1 MSYNYNRYSLGSY
14 PGSYTPGLYSS
25 YGSSPS
31 SVHSSGLG
39 SGYSSRSGSTSSL
52 SSIGSGHG
60 HTYSG
65 HHPTSSYTPYLRV
78 CKLYFLIFVLTMQDF
93 FFYWFF
99 LLLFMYLWKGKGG
112 GWHDMGLS
120 IVIYRGERAPP
131 KIEKKIVK
139 LLFFTLTLP
148 LQINFS
154 HRAPLVEIFLTT
166 LPLLPNLKSWIRP
179 RYTPYLWIF

>member
-60 HTYSG
+60 HSYTG

-78 CKLYFLIFVLTMQDF
+78 CKLNFLIFVLTIHNTVKVF
-93 FFYWFF
+93 FFFF
-99 LLLFMYLWKGKGG
+99 LLMYLWKGKGG
-112 GWHDMGLS
+112 WVAWYGPCP
-120 IVIYRGERAPP
+120 VI
-131 KIEKKIVK
+131 I
-139 LLFFTLTLP
+139 
-148 LQINFS
+148 
-154 HRAPLVEIFLTT
+154 
-166 LPLLPNLKSWIRP
+166 
-179 RYTPYLWIF
+179 YTIS

>member
-1 MSYNYNRYSLGSY
+1 MVWSDTLVISPNHWSGIIHLASAEVLHFEDAVTWSAMSYNYNRYSLGSY

-60 HTYSG
+60 HSYTG

-78 CKLYFLIFVLTMQDF
+78 CKLNFLIFVLTIHNTVKF
-93 FFYWFF
+93 FFINV
-99 LLLFMYLWKGKGG
+99 FMERKRGVGG
-112 GWHDMGLS
+112 MVWTLS
-120 IVIYRGERAPP
+120 VVIYT
-131 KIEKKIVK
+131 I
-139 LLFFTLTLP
+139 
-148 LQINFS
+148 S
-154 HRAPLVEIFLTT
+154 
-166 LPLLPNLKSWIRP
+166 
-179 RYTPYLWIF
+179 

>member
-60 HTYSG
+60 HSYTG

-78 CKLYFLIFVLTMQDF
+78 CKLNFLIFVLTIHNTVKVF
-93 FFYWFF
+93 FINV
-99 LLLFMYLWKGKGG
+99 FMEREKGG
-112 GWHDMGLS
+112 GWHGMD
-120 IVIYRGERAPP
+120 
-131 KIEKKIVK
+131 
-139 LLFFTLTLP
+139 
-148 LQINFS
+148 
-154 HRAPLVEIFLTT
+154 LVRRHIHHFLGF
-166 LPLLPNLKSWIRP
+166 LN
-179 RYTPYLWIF
+179 